1 MKLTNQGSPIAT
13 YLEHAEHQKFIE
25 IRADGSALRL
35 RRGYIGR
42 PCLVYHAT
50 FELASTCQQN
60 AARIAESFREK
71 SYVELKK
78 PTLPITEGS
87 VAAELFSDA
96 LSAHPVHR
104 RWLAM
109 NYATEKYLTFSFAEA
124 NKYATQRL
132 RVLHFPHGL
141 HYDGDLEF
149 EEMADTDLYVGAIIE
164 GDVRVAGIL
173 SQRTYTYPSAILVT
187 GSVHAFSFGQADSH
201 FIIEGDLHVQ
211 QTIYGNY
218 NDGEL
223 WVKGAAHGEVWISCD
238 HGMYANAYHLPQF
251 SERELANAELLHPDL
266 LVLGDGDDEPPTAMD
281 SDLVYTRFAAR
292 QTLLCGPQDGAPAWL
307 APKAVDTRPAIK
319 VFADIE
325 SLDALLKLPG
335 VRLVPLET
343 ISPKLPALKGPVP
356 RLLKQLLARLNSEAG
371 SPIALVLPADFTLP
385 GGITRDVF
393 RQAAGWRGISLFYGE
408 GSVHL
413 AGDLVDDHEAFP
425 AFFIEGDLQLRSWSH
440 GGKMTFIGGD
450 LHASGCV
457 VGEYNDGPM
466 FVGGDLHAPGG
477 YFRRIKP
484 YPDLP
489 DIFPHQVF
497 GKTHAPLFDLYDL
510 AINKAW
516 IKARF
521 LPEVLGKAL
530 GGSEPRPLING
541 KGGEFWYEA
550 DRLLAHCARGLA
562 VWKTQ
567 D

>member
-1 MKLTNQGSPIAT
+1 MKPTNNDSAT
-13 YLEHAEHQKFIE
+13 EAYLEHVEQQKFID
-25 IRADGSALRL
+25 ILADGRALRL

-60 AARIAESFREK
+60 AARIAESFRNK
-71 SYVELKK
+71 NYVELKK
-78 PTLPITEGS
+78 PTLPIIEGS
-87 VAAELFSDA
+87 VAAELFTDA
-96 LSAHPVHR
+96 QSAHPVHR

-109 NYATEKYLTFSFAEA
+109 HNATEA
-124 NKYATQRL
+124 YATQRL

-141 HYDGDLEF
+141 NYDGDLEF

-164 GDVRVAGIL
+164 GDVRVSGIL
-173 SQRTYTYPSAILVT
+173 SQLTYAYPSAILVT

-211 QTIYGNY
+211 QTIYGHY

-223 WVKGAAHGEVWISCD
+223 AVKGAAHGEVWISCD
-238 HGMYANAYHLPQF
+238 HGMYANTYHLPQF

-292 QTLLCGPQDGAPAWL
+292 QTLLRDPQDGPPAWL
-307 APKAVDTRPAIK
+307 TPKAVDTRPPIR
-319 VFADIE
+319 VFTDIE

-335 VRLVPLET
+335 VRLVPLKT
-343 ISPKLPALKGPVP
+343 ITPKLPALKGPVP
-356 RLLKQLLARLNSEAG
+356 QLLKQLLARLNGEAG
-371 SPIALVLPADFTLP
+371 AKALVLPADFTLP
-385 GGITRDVF
+385 CGIMPDVF
-393 RQAAGWRGISLFYGE
+393 RQAGGWRGISLFYGE
-408 GSVHL
+408 GSVRL

-425 AFFIEGDLQLRSWSH
+425 LFFIEGDLHLRSWCH

-450 LHASGCV
+450 LHASGCI

-489 DIFPHQVF
+489 NIFPHQVF

-510 AINKAW
+510 AIDEAW
-516 IKARF
+516 IKSRIV
-521 LPEVLGKAL
+521 PEVLGKAL
-530 GGSEPRPLING
+530 GGSAPKPLVDA
-541 KGGEFWYEA
+541 KSGEFWYEA
-550 DRLLAHCARGLA
+550 DRLIAHCARGLA
-562 VWKTQ
+562 VWKTL